1 MKVGSVMDRWK
12 NKESNYCQDRN
23 IRPLVAALGRG
34 ERKDLRLENCV
45 KERDTKMNLI
55 TPSAENLLLEYEAH
69 ETTFKTFNRETRAKC
84 N

>member
-34 ERKDLRLENCV
+34 ERKDLSLENCM
-45 KERDTKMNLI
+45 KERDTKMNLF
-55 TPSAENLLLEYEAH
+55 TPSAENLLLKYKAH
-69 ETTFKTFNRETRAKC
+69 ETTFKTFNR
-84 N
+84 